1 MRRRDFL
8 AAVGAALPAG
18 AFAANNWRG
27 SGPAAPGS
35 VDVALRSADVRLAL
49 LHATSPAVDV
59 ACAATDRAALLTQC
73 AAAIERLCAAASRP
87 DVILLPDHA
96 LCGWDHWQPE
106 QLASIA
112 PAADGTEMA
121 LLSAQAKRYNVYLL
135 LGGWWLRANS
145 TVAASATWL
154 IAPSGWRFELG
165 EQIVRTDIGNWLR
178 LASAADEPLQRR
190 LSAAGAEWVVVGS
203 GQPLATQA
211 QAPLVCISQGR
222 AYGSVPPGCPDIAS
236 DLGPF
241 RSEVRSRGNQLL
253 ASSNGGEP
261 QVLIATAP
269 LQALRAARHAEQRRQ
284 ITD

>member
-8 AAVGAALPAG
+8 ATAGAALPAG
-18 AFAANNWRG
+18 AFAANNWRE

-35 VDVALRSADVRLAL
+35 LDVALRSADVRLAL

-59 ACAATDRAALLTQC
+59 AGAAHDRAALLAQC
-73 AAAIERLCAAASRP
+73 AADIERLCAAASRP

-106 QLASIA
+106 QLAIIA
-112 PAADGTEMA
+112 PAADGAELA
-121 LLSAQAKRYNVYLL
+121 LLSALAQRHDVYLL
-135 LGGWWLRANS
+135 LGGWWRPANAA
-145 TVAASATWL
+145 VAANVTWL
-154 IAPSGWRFELG
+154 VAPSGRRFELG

-178 LASAADEPLQRR
+178 LANAPDEPAQQR
-190 LSAAGAEWVVVGS
+190 LSAAGAEWIVLGAS
-203 GQPLATQA
+203 RPLATQA
-211 QAPLVCISQGR
+211 RAPLVCISQGR

-241 RSEVRSRGNQLL
+241 RSEVRSRGNELL
-253 ASSNGGEP
+253 ARSSGGEP
-261 QVLIATAP
+261 QTLIATAP
-269 LQALRAARHAEQRRQ
+269 LQALRAARRAEQRRQ